1 MVIVKIISDD
11 VKVKI
16 KSEKKGS
23 RTMFNIMLNDVKFGK
38 TSYARKYD
46 AIAQAKKYIEYYGN
60 EKLVDMYKKYI
71 GKYDR

>member
-1 MVIVKIISDD
+1 
-11 VKVKI
+11 
-16 KSEKKGS
+16 
-23 RTMFNIMLNDVKFGK
+23 MFNIMLNDVKFGK